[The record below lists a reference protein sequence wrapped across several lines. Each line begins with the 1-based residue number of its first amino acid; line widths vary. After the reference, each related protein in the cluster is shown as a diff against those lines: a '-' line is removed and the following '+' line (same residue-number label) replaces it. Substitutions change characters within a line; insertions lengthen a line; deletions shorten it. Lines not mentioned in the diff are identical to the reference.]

1 MKKSDELR
9 INEIREYINRTPAQF
24 LFKGYQIF
32 MNIHAR
38 LKRLADL
45 AKSSIDDRVKR
56 RAEIINVYQLWK
68 TSPTVK
74 AQNFYHNNELR
85 KADIRLVNC

>member
-9 INEIREYINRTPAQF
+9 LNEIREYINSTPAQF
-24 LFKGYQIF
+24 LFKDHQIF
-32 MNIHAR
+32 RNIHVR

-56 RAEIINVYQLWK
+56 RVEIINVYQPWK

-74 AQNFYHNNELR
+74 FLP
-85 KADIRLVNC
+85 